1 MGYLKTLLLFGFVS
15 FTVPVLRAQVDTN
28 WVQTEFLSFI
38 SQNDLYQPAL
48 KADKD
53 FTNGLAIV
61 YGGSFLKKLGGE
73 WLGIEMAESQNEYSL
88 GLVQEMYTPEDI
100 RNPDLDTTDRPYSGL
115 LHFDFTANSNQLL
128 RGRKIVSTLSIG
140 VQGPA
145 SLAKETQ
152 SWVHGFT
159 DNYVPAG
166 WDNQIGNGLVLDYEF
181 SYQHLISPGS
191 TYLESSLQGIGH
203 VGTIRNYLQ
212 LGIVNR
218 IGWFNSSFSNFG
230 GLRNRKEK
238 VSEEIRVNR
247 ERGRGRTVYV
257 SRKWQA
263 YLIAD
268 ADIAYVLYDGTVSGS
283 LVPFEESLYL
293 LEWDAIT
300 RFSGATRLGID
311 LSYGSIQLQYT
322 WFVTGYRVQGSDLAG
337 WGQFRLVV
345 SL

>member
-1 MGYLKTLLLFGFVS
+1 MKLIWFLLLMT
-15 FTVPVLRAQVDTN
+15 FTYAVKAQNDSNRKQV
-28 WVQTEFLSFI
+28 EFITFI

-53 FTNGLAIV
+53 FTNGLSVV
-61 YGGSFLKKLGGE
+61 YGGPFLERIGCA
-73 WLGIEMAESQNEYSL
+73 WLGIELSESQNEYSL
-88 GLVQEMYTPEDI
+88 GIIQEMYTPEDI
-100 RNPDLDTTDRPYSGL
+100 RNPELDTTDRPYSGL
-115 LHFDFTANSNQLL
+115 LHLDFTANSNQLL
-128 RGRKIVSTLSIG
+128 RGRKTVSKLSVG

-145 SLAKETQ
+145 SLAKEIQ

-181 SYQHLISPGS
+181 RYQHLVSPNA
-191 TYLESSLQGIGH
+191 TYLESSLRGIGH
-203 VGTIRNYLQ
+203 VGTIRNFFQAGL
-212 LGIVNR
+212 LNR

-230 GLRNRKEK
+230 GLRNRSMDVNQEIK
-238 VSEEIRVNR
+238 VKRR
-247 ERGRGRTVYV
+247 RGKGRTVHV
-257 SRKWQA
+257 NRKWQA

-268 ADIAYVLYDGTVSGS
+268 ADITFVLYDGTVSGS

-300 RFSGATRLGID
+300 RWSGATRLGID
-311 LSYGSIQLQYT
+311 LSYGAVQLQYA
-322 WFVTGYRVQGSDLAG
+322 WRVTGYRVQGSDLAG